1 MQRDFLGHAGENE
14 TPNGEIGSATPPAVT
29 ASDFERFLDIALGR
43 DGITMSTVEAY
54 FNDSGS
60 HPTSPVVCVAG
71 YIFDKEQA
79 IKFDREWRAVLNI
92 YHLTF
97 FRMSSFAHGSEPFDN
112 LSPHERDALERN
124 LIAVI
129 NKWMSFGVAIT
140 VEPEILTRVLPGDG
154 DSAESPFSYCAR
166 FVLTGAR
173 RWIDEKKVTGDCA
186 YIFESGHRSHEEAND
201 IMNRLYLDAR
211 QRRAYR
217 YLSHT
222 FIGKSVATPLQA
234 ADLLA
239 WHWYADRR
247 SKTRGDAAPRPCAR
261 ALFEGGRRGDYSLL
275 HSDELAIRSSA
286 LRGAARGKV
295 GTSENC

>member
-1 MQRDFLGHAGENE
+1 MGHAGENE
-14 TPNGEIGSATPPAVT
+14 TPNGEIASTTPPAVI
-29 ASDFERFLDIALGR
+29 ASDFERFLDIALGKG
-43 DGITMSTVEAY
+43 GIAMSTVEAY

-92 YHLTF
+92 YHLPF

-112 LSPHERDALERN
+112 LSPHERATLEGN

-173 RWIDEKKVTGDCA
+173 RWIDEKKVTGECA
-186 YIFESGHRSHEEAND
+186 YIFESGHRSHDEAND
-201 IMNRLYLDAR
+201 IMNRVYLDAR
-211 QRRAYR
+211 QRKAYR

-222 FIGKSVATPLQA
+222 FIGKNLATPLQA
-234 ADLLA
+234 ADVLA
-239 WHWYADRR
+239 WYWYADHR
-247 SKTRGDAAPRPCAR
+247 SKTRGDAAPRAGAR

-275 HSDELAIRSSA
+275 HSDEMAIRSSA
-286 LRGAARGKV
+286 LRGAAGGK
-295 GTSENC
+295 GGSSENC